1 MYKKLFIILNLI
13 MFSAF
18 VFADQPVLDRI
29 SSGIFSEN
37 KKFVY
42 VFWTECPVPHN
53 LTDFE
58 GPNPTHFDRFSGI
71 KSHIV

>member
-42 VFWTECPVPHN
+42 VLWTEG
-53 LTDFE
+53 DE
-58 GPNPTHFDRFSGI
+58 
-71 KSHIV
+71 